1 MSQKQHRHRL
11 AEASRQSAHD
21 VRGISGTRGTLQY
34 VDLKSKILGKVIWL
48 SGSWWKI
55 GRPESNLKVPEWGH
69 WWVGEPQVWQGTL
82 QCHSPLHD
90 HFVCKSVFHR
100 WCTLH
105 KTGTFFHQLSVSE
118 SLLTT
123 NMGSQCL
130 AIFICSCANFNSSYH
145 IQNEA
150 SCGFL
155 FPLQISSNIVRI
167 FYCFFT
173 CNELIWT
180 LDGNQITKMGIQD
193 NALQWRANAK
203 RNIEKYRSR
212 NTGGAKVDKLEAQKW
227 TNWRR
232 NEMCCSC
239 DLKWLAQVETVSRAC
254 THDAEA
260 NDVCH
265 VGGCNPFFQC

>member
-1 MSQKQHRHRL
+1 MGGWAAGL
-11 AEASRQSAHD
+11 
-21 VRGISGTRGTLQY
+21 TR
-34 VDLKSKILGKVIWL
+34 
-48 SGSWWKI
+48 
-55 GRPESNLKVPEWGH
+55 
-69 WWVGEPQVWQGTL
+69 
-82 QCHSPLHD
+82 HSPVPLSSPWSLCLQISFPSMMHIAQNW
-90 HFVCKSVFHR
+90 HI
-100 WCTLH
+100 
-105 KTGTFFHQLSVSE
+105 FHQLSVSE

-123 NMGSQCL
+123 NMGSQWL

-265 VGGCNPFFQC
+265 VGGYNPFFQC

>member
-1 MSQKQHRHRL
+1 MITLSANQFSIDDAHCTKL
-11 AEASRQSAHD
+11 AH
-21 VRGISGTRGTLQY
+21 
-34 VDLKSKILGKVIWL
+34 
-48 SGSWWKI
+48 
-55 GRPESNLKVPEWGH
+55 
-69 WWVGEPQVWQGTL
+69 
-82 QCHSPLHD
+82 
-90 HFVCKSVFHR
+90 
-100 WCTLH
+100 
-105 KTGTFFHQLSVSE
+105 FFHQLSVSE

-130 AIFICSCANFNSSYH
+130 AIFICSCADFNSSYH

-212 NTGGAKVDKLEAQKW
+212 NTGGAKVDKLGAQKW
-227 TNWRR
+227 TNWGR

>member
-1 MSQKQHRHRL
+1 M
-11 AEASRQSAHD
+11 
-21 VRGISGTRGTLQY
+21 
-34 VDLKSKILGKVIWL
+34 
-48 SGSWWKI
+48 
-55 GRPESNLKVPEWGH
+55 PESNLKVPEWGH
-69 WWVGEPQVWQGTL
+69 WWVGELQVWQGTL

-180 LDGNQITKMGIQD
+180 LDGNQFTKMGIQD
-193 NALQWRANAK
+193 NALHNVHIVDFVFLPTEQVATYLK
-203 RNIEKYRSR
+203 ICISTYRLTYIDPNSFDWKE
-212 NTGGAKVDKLEAQKW
+212 NT
-227 TNWRR
+227 
-232 NEMCCSC
+232 
-239 DLKWLAQVETVSRAC
+239 
-254 THDAEA
+254 
-260 NDVCH
+260 
-265 VGGCNPFFQC
+265 FF

>member
-1 MSQKQHRHRL
+1 MEEQIYIASKLREVKRSQ
-11 AEASRQSAHD
+11 
-21 VRGISGTRGTLQY
+21 
-34 VDLKSKILGKVIWL
+34 
-48 SGSWWKI
+48 
-55 GRPESNLKVPEWGH
+55 
-69 WWVGEPQVWQGTL
+69 
-82 QCHSPLHD
+82 
-90 HFVCKSVFHR
+90 F
-100 WCTLH
+100 
-105 KTGTFFHQLSVSE
+105 SVSE

-130 AIFICSCANFNSSYH
+130 AIFICSCADFNSSYH

-254 THDAEA
+254 THVAEA
-260 NDVCH
+260 KNVCH
-265 VGGCNPFFQC
+265 VGGC